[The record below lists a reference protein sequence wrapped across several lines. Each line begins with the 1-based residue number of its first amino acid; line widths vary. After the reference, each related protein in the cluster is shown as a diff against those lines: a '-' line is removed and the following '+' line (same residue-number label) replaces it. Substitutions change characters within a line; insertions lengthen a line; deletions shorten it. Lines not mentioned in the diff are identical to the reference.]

1 MDENR
6 EVRYQI
12 TPKFNIIYELGMPTG
27 KKIRTALFALLVFII
42 LTFLVAFK
50 AGSMSI
56 VNNDIF
62 KNIKIEIHFYHT
74 KILRFMSFYK
84 ENILRYVRFRYRCSI
99 LITVQTY
106 DIQKENI

>member
-27 KKIRTALFALLVFII
+27 RKIRTALFALLVFII

-62 KNIKIEIHFYHT
+62 KKINITFTNCIFK
-74 KILRFMSFYK
+74 
-84 ENILRYVRFRYRCSI
+84 
-99 LITVQTY
+99 
-106 DIQKENI
+106 

>member
-42 LTFLVAFK
+42 LTF
-50 AGSMSI
+50 I
-56 VNNDIF
+56 VIQ
-62 KNIKIEIHFYHT
+62 IKIE
-74 KILRFMSFYK
+74 K
-84 ENILRYVRFRYRCSI
+84 
-99 LITVQTY
+99 
-106 DIQKENI
+106 

>member
-50 AGSMSI
+50 ACLLYTSPSPR
-56 VNNDIF
+56 D
-62 KNIKIEIHFYHT
+62 
-74 KILRFMSFYK
+74 
-84 ENILRYVRFRYRCSI
+84 CS
-99 LITVQTY
+99 
-106 DIQKENI
+106 